1 MNVHISYKA
10 GKTPEIEREFQH
22 QLQKLRP
29 RLQIYKPDLV
39 HFHAIVDPRNGQGAT
54 TSLNLRLPSGQMA
67 VKESGENIVTV
78 IKAAFTDL
86 VGQLTRHK
94 DLLRGHLNSK
104 GRRASGRNQILEST
118 IPQGAIS
125 KDQPDVALASRTRI
139 NNVDGE
145 ARSIPPVGTLS
156 DGILQQGAS
165 KDVSGWINVN
175 LPRLQRFIESDLQ
188 YRIASGQM
196 RESLISAEE
205 VIDEVIVSALSQDE
219 AKPETLS
226 LDSWFNRLVLRA
238 FRVLVESNADTAG
251 VSLDAPAG
259 VQNVTGSDENVLQYH
274 QPDDSLPEES
284 VIADTSLQTPEEIF
298 ASEEMVAQLDLVL
311 HKVRPEDREAF
322 VLYSVEG
329 FTVNEIA
336 RISDQPPECIRERI
350 HHARKKIQQ
359 ELPPHNEFKRS
370 LLRGSRV
377 A

>member
-10 GKTPEIEREFQH
+10 GKTPDVEREFQH

-29 RLQIYKPDLV
+29 RLQVYKPDLV

-67 VKESGENIVTV
+67 VQESGENIVAV

-94 DLLRGHLNSK
+94 DLLRGHWNRK
-104 GRRASGRNQILEST
+104 GRRASSRDQIIESV
-118 IPQGAIS
+118 IS
-125 KDQPDVALASRTRI
+125 QEQPSAAWGASRVRI
-139 NNVDGE
+139 NDAGGE
-145 ARSIPPVGTLS
+145 ATGVPPVGTLR
-156 DGILQQGAS
+156 DGILQEGVS

-188 YRIASGQM
+188 YRIASGQL
-196 RESLISAEE
+196 REGLISQEE

-238 FRVLVESNADTAG
+238 FRVLAESNADTAG

-284 VIADTSLQTPEEIF
+284 VIADPSLQTPEEIF
-298 ASEEMVAQLDLVL
+298 ANEEMVAQLDLVL
-311 HKVRPEDREAF
+311 HKVRPQDREAF

-336 RISDQPPECIRERI
+336 RISDQPPEHIRERI
-350 HHARKKIQQ
+350 HHARKRIQQ